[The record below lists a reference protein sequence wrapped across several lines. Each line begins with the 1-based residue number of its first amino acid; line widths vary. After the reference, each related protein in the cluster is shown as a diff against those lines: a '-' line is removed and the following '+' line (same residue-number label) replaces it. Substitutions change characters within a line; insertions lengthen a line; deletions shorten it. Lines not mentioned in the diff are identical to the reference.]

1 MKNSLLIQLVAVLC
15 IALSSCSAPSYLGKS
30 YGATQNV
37 DVYMDPADVKKAY
50 TTMGTSTYDQDF
62 QSLDAMQQKLVE
74 TGKTK
79 GADGVIMKLSEEVA
93 FTQQSGNVNVNANK
107 KTKKDNIST
116 SSTTVDIMKK
126 KITATF
132 IKYD

>member
-1 MKNSLLIQLVAVLC
+1 
-15 IALSSCSAPSYLGKS
+15 
-30 YGATQNV
+30 
-37 DVYMDPADVKKAY
+37 
-50 TTMGTSTYDQDF
+50 
-62 QSLDAMQQKLVE
+62 MQQKLIEV
-74 TGKTK
+74 GKTK

-93 FTQQSGNVNVNANK
+93 FTQQSGNVNVNK

-116 SSTTVDIMKK
+116 SSTTVDVMKK

>member
-1 MKNSLLIQLVAVLC
+1 MRNSPLIQFVGVLC
-15 IALSSCSAPSYLGKS
+15 IALSSCAAPSYFGKT
-30 YGATQNV
+30 YVATQNV
-37 DVYMDPADVKKAY
+37 DVYLDPADVKKAH
-50 TTMGTSTYDQDF
+50 TTIGTSTYDQDF
-62 QSLDAMQQKLVE
+62 QSVGAMQQKLVE
-74 TGKTK
+74 IGKTK

-93 FTQQSGNVNVNANK
+93 FTQQSGNVNVNK

-116 SSTTVDIMKK
+116 SSTTVDVMKK